1 MPLFVTV
8 TAGTTISA
16 STTLD
21 AATLNLLGTP
31 SVDVTGTV
39 DGGSVSITAGSVP
52 LTSLSN
58 QAASTLVGN
67 ATAGSA
73 PPTAITSTDLTILS
87 GVVNIGDAK
96 VTTAK
101 LVDSSSNITGV
112 TYAKIQH
119 VNDAKLLGRSSGSAG
134 IPQEIAVGSN
144 LTLASATLN
153 ALRPAVAF
161 TNVVTASGY
170 VISNTRVSA
179 TEISALTTSITP
191 QFSTSKVFVNF
202 NISHSLPDWGGDNIW
217 YRYAFILTRTVGGV
231 ETELGVPSGYLSNQV
246 YGIKPVNYNLY
257 YSQQNQTIQFIDTPG
272 AATATTYK
280 LKIYGN
286 TLATSGFASLFINR
300 TSDNA
305 NNSDRTFATSQTI
318 LQEILP

>member
-8 TAGTTISA
+8 TPGTTVTS

-39 DGGSVSITAGSVP
+39 DGGSITLGVQSVP
-52 LTSLSN
+52 LPSLYAQN
-58 QAASTLVGN
+58 PQTIVGN
-67 ATAGSA
+67 GAGSSA
-73 PPTAITSTDLTILS
+73 SPVALTTTDLVLTATT
-87 GVVNIGDAK
+87 VNINASA

-101 LVDSSSNITGV
+101 IADSNV
-112 TYAKIQH
+112 TYAKIQN
-119 VNDAKLLGRSSGSAG
+119 VADARLLGRSQGAAG
-134 IPQEIAVGSN
+134 VVQELTVGSN
-144 LTLASATLN
+144 LTLSAGALN

-161 TNVVTASGY
+161 TNVLTASQY

-191 QFSTSKVFVNF
+191 QTSTSKVLVNF
-202 NISHSLPDWGGDNIW
+202 NISHSLPDYGGNNIW
-217 YRYAFILTRTVGGV
+217 YRYAFILTRTIGGV

-257 YSQQNQTIQFIDTPG
+257 YSQQNQTIQFLDTPG

-286 TLATSGFASLFINR
+286 TSATSSFSSLYINR
-300 TSDNA
+300 TSDNT
-305 NNSDRTFATSQTI
+305 NSSDRTFATSQVI